1 MGAPAVPL
9 AAFFDATSVAVIG
22 ASADPA
28 KVGGSVL
35 ANLRAGGFAGR
46 VVPVNARRAA
56 VQGLAA
62 VPSIAEAGAVDLAVV
77 AVPAPAVLP
86 VLVQCAAAGV
96 RGAVVLS
103 AGFREAGG
111 EGPAREAALRAW
123 LATAPLR
130 VMGPNCLG
138 WIRPSAGLNLTFAQ
152 GMPRAGALG
161 FFSHSGA
168 LCTAVLD
175 WSHEHALGFSVFASL
190 GNQADVNE
198 THVLDALAADA
209 ETRVILGY
217 IEGVAD
223 GAAFFR
229 ALRDAVGRK
238 PCVLLKAGRSSAGAR
253 AVGSHTGALA
263 GSDRAFDAAVRQA
276 GAVRV
281 DTLEELF
288 DVGRALAA
296 GRLPVSRR
304 VLLVTNGGG
313 LGVLASDAATAAG
326 LDVGPPP
333 PAVRARLAA
342 ALPAHA
348 ATGNPIDLVGDA
360 TASRYAAAL
369 HALEGDDAS
378 LVVMLAPQAT
388 TDAAAIA
395 RSILA
400 GARGRTT
407 PVLAVLAGGPRVRP
421 GVPPLEE
428 GRVPCY
434 AFPERAVGALA
445 RMAALAERAARPAP
459 APPALDPAAVAAP
472 LRSLAGV
479 ARLSL
484 LEAAPLLHAAGIATV
499 PAAAA
504 KTPDEA
510 ACVAATLGLP
520 VALKI
525 LSPDIVHKTDVGGV
539 VLGLG
544 GVEAVG
550 AAAAAMLARVRERR
564 PAARLDGFLVQR
576 MAGGADEVELL
587 LGMVRDPQFGPLV
600 MVGFGGIYVEVLDDT
615 ATRLAPLDRGEAR
628 RMLGELRMAPALA
641 GARGRPP
648 VDLDALADVVAR
660 FAALAA
666 AVPALAELEIN
677 PLLAGPGGARAL
689 DARGRLAE
697 GVTP

>member
-1 MGAPAVPL
+1 
-9 AAFFDATSVAVIG
+9 
-22 ASADPA
+22 
-28 KVGGSVL
+28 
-35 ANLRAGGFAGR
+35 
-46 VVPVNARRAA
+46 
-56 VQGLAA
+56 
-62 VPSIAEAGAVDLAVV
+62 
-77 AVPAPAVLP
+77 
-86 VLVQCAAAGV
+86 
-96 RGAVVLS
+96 
-103 AGFREAGG
+103 
-111 EGPAREAALRAW
+111 
-123 LATAPLR
+123 
-130 VMGPNCLG
+130 
-138 WIRPSAGLNLTFAQ
+138 
-152 GMPRAGALG
+152 
-161 FFSHSGA
+161 
-168 LCTAVLD
+168 
-175 WSHEHALGFSVFASL
+175 
-190 GNQADVNE
+190 
-198 THVLDALAADA
+198 
-209 ETRVILGY
+209 
-217 IEGVAD
+217 
-223 GAAFFR
+223 
-229 ALRDAVGRK
+229 
-238 PCVLLKAGRSSAGAR
+238 
-253 AVGSHTGALA
+253 
-263 GSDRAFDAAVRQA
+263 
-276 GAVRV
+276 
-281 DTLEELF
+281 
-288 DVGRALAA
+288 
-296 GRLPVSRR
+296 
-304 VLLVTNGGG
+304 
-313 LGVLASDAATAAG
+313 
-326 LDVGPPP
+326 
-333 PAVRARLAA
+333 
-342 ALPAHA
+342 
-348 ATGNPIDLVGDA
+348 
-360 TASRYAAAL
+360 
-369 HALEGDDAS
+369 
-378 LVVMLAPQAT
+378 
-388 TDAAAIA
+388 
-395 RSILA
+395 
-400 GARGRTT
+400 
-407 PVLAVLAGGPRVRP
+407 
-421 GVPPLEE
+421 
-428 GRVPCY
+428 VPCY

-484 LEAAPLLHAAGIATV
+484 LEAAPLLEAAGIASV

-666 AVPALAELEIN
+666 AVPALTELEIN